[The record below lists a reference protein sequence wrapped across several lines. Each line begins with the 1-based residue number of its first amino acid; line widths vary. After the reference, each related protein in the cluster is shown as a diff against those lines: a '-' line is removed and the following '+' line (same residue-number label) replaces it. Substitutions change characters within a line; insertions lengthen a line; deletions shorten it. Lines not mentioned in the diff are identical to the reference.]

1 MKGLIRLTQAGRTQS
16 WDLAGP
22 SSSHNH
28 RPSNAKEPQDHARS
42 WLRSLKLS
50 SLIPPTQD
58 TLLTCLIHLPQSP
71 TVQIP
76 TLAHRPS
83 HHPAGQVSLPLPQW
97 GSQKDLKKSFQLVLW
112 QTLPCPK
119 VRKLFFLYPDCF
131 SSLTNFLQIDLILP
145 PELTPCLP
153 RKHLRNVNCSLCLAT
168 QLPVPFQP
176 ALLHHKPPSKGA
188 TLSPTFSSMHAA
200 GAPPRSWREPGT
212 QRIQIG
218 WPELNKCLWN

>member
-16 WDLAGP
+16 RDLAGS

-28 RPSNAKEPQDHARS
+28 RPSNAKEPQDHAHR
-42 WLRSLKLS
+42 WLRGLKLS

-58 TLLTCLIHLPQSP
+58 TLLTCPRAPLSRSQPWH
-71 TVQIP
+71 T
-76 TLAHRPS
+76 RPS

-119 VRKLFFLYPDCF
+119 VRRLFFLYPDCV

-145 PELTPCLP
+145 SELTPCLP
-153 RKHLRNVNCSLCLAT
+153 QKASQEC
-168 QLPVPFQP
+168 
-176 ALLHHKPPSKGA
+176 
-188 TLSPTFSSMHAA
+188 
-200 GAPPRSWREPGT
+200 
-212 QRIQIG
+212 
-218 WPELNKCLWN
+218 